1 MCDRKA
7 AIKRVRRSRRLAT
20 LAEKPYWIN
29 QLEKLERGQ
38 KHAIRTEE
46 KALRKVKQSRQP
58 T

>member
-1 MCDRKA
+1 MSDHKA
-7 AIKRVRRSRRLAT
+7 KIKRVRRSRRLAT
-20 LAEKPYWIN
+20 LADKAYWIN
-29 QLEKLERGQ
+29 QLNKLERGQ